1 MSSHSSSSSYRFTLD
16 ALGNVTA
23 VYKTEKGREKREKI
37 DFNET
42 WTFDGTQL
50 VKTETER
57 GKTEITVYTDPDANG
72 SFTKFSES
80 KTGSSSSSDTY
91 SFDIVSGAITAVW
104 EIDRKG
110 KHLEKIDPN
119 ETWTIDGS
127 NVIKVETEHGRTET
141 TTYSDPEGDGIYVK
155 TSKVYSYDSGS
166 SAGWSGSVGDDSYE
180 GTASNDIINGGNGND
195 TLTGGAGHDTV
206 NGGNGNDIIVGGHG
220 AGNDKY
226 NGGNGIDTVTYTS
239 ATAGIKVDLVKGV
252 ASAIA
257 GGDAASI
264 GVDKL
269 TGVENIVGGNYAD
282 IIIGNT
288 VANVLTGGLGAD
300 KLYGG
305 NDNVRDVFDFNS
317 VEDSNS
323 SSRDVIYQFK
333 SKVDDLDLSTIDANL
348 SNGGDQQ
355 FTFSGTT
362 SAANSVWY
370 AKSGSSVV
378 VYADNN
384 GDGIADFEV
393 QLSGVAKLTTADF
406 LL

>member
-16 ALGNVTA
+16 SLGNVTA

-37 DFNET
+37 DSNET

-57 GKTEITVYTDPDANG
+57 GQTETTIYTDPDANG
-72 SFTKFSES
+72 SYTKFSET

-91 SFDIVSGAITAVW
+91 SFDIVDGVITAVW

-110 KHLEKIDPN
+110 RHLEEMEAT
-119 ETWTIDGS
+119 ETWTIDGT
-127 NVIKVETEHGRTET
+127 NVIKVEVEHGRTET
-141 TTYSDPEGDGIYVK
+141 TTYSDPDGDGIYVK

-166 SAGWSGSVGDDSYE
+166 SAGWTGSAGDDSYE
-180 GTASNDIINGGNGND
+180 GSDTNDIINGGNGND
-195 TLTGGAGHDTV
+195 TLIGGAGHDTV

-226 NGGNGIDTVTYTS
+226 NGGSGIDTVTYTS
-239 ATAGIKVDLVKGV
+239 ATAGIKVDLAKGV
-252 ASAIA
+252 ASDIA

-269 TGVENIVGGNYAD
+269 TGIENIVGGNFDD
-282 IIIGNT
+282 IIIGSKA
-288 VANVLTGGLGAD
+288 ANILTGGLGAD
-300 KLYGG
+300 KLYAG
-305 NDNVRDVFDFNS
+305 NDKVRDVFDFNS
-317 VEDSNS
+317 VEESNS
-323 SSRDVIYQFK
+323 ASRDTIYQFK

-348 SNGGDQQ
+348 SSGGDQQ

-384 GDGIADFEV
+384 GDGVADFEV
-393 QLSGVAKLTTADF
+393 QLSGVAKLTAADF